1 MSNMTMSDAG
11 VSLGTSKTANES
23 SGGVSLAG
31 KSVGGTIYGGTSAS
45 TASSSRGPFNVLT
58 AGRRPAAPISPS
70 ATASATSDTRS
81 VTSNTTGGGFN
92 RNVYS
97 APVRPPSPSRINV
110 NTDKSGWAKIS
121 AGPKKVDMDS
131 VRQQTRAVRRTAA
144 AQAND
149 LQVEDSSDSDD
160 DGPVAS
166 NPRSSRRAVDS
177 DDDDAPFDG

>member
-110 NTDKSGWAKIS
+110 NTGKSGWAKIS